1 MAPPKDIARSYPK
14 RGITADVGFRSE
26 PKFCGDGSTEF
37 DGSSD
42 FATATTY
49 DGGGTETTMVYWI
62 KADSTAG
69 TTMPFANGG
78 ASNSRNQLQT
88 LITSGTL
95 RAADAPTNIPF
106 SIDAN
111 RWYMLAIIGDSGG
124 LKKAYLDGIDGGSPV
139 SYGHSITATS
149 LTLGARS
156 TGPTQPF
163 NGKLARF
170 RIFNVELTQDQ
181 IRELYNNPGLEVP
194 TGLTSSNLRR
204 NYRLETDFNDSGAD
218 SENAT
223 ASGSPSFTVDR
234 PQLPRG
240 LDLARGAAMARVYT
254 GRAVDFD
261 GGADGLAST
270 ATLNINTSGAK
281 ATLAC
286 WVNPDVSTTGNKT
299 IVSNAIDTNNNQF
312 TIYQNGASYA
322 VSAVY
327 ASGFTKVNYFADS
340 QVKVGAWTFLCA
352 VWDFDTTSL
361 TFYVDGVS
369 FTDTPSTAIG
379 STNGVFEIGCRDPSG
394 SKSQLFDGQIASIKL
409 FDTTLTQA
417 QVRELYHNPEQVLP
431 TGVSASNLRRY
442 YPLSDY
448 NDTGGTGGRYFQD
461 MGADGEPAEDKGS
474 ANMLFA
480 QPVPCPQLGLQ
491 QSATRLYYDGTTGT
505 TYNVEVTGHPLNE
518 ASFSIAFWGFFQSNN
533 PNTTSCCFDTSGG
546 GTFQYF
552 INSTAG
558 NLTVYNGAPTATFN
572 GVVPRD
578 EWVHVVITGHD
589 SSPYIKCYVNGAEQ
603 TIDSGSASTAG
614 LVATNYYLFS
624 RSANSLSHTGF
635 GDNYSIYDSNLGASE
650 VLELYNQG
658 IGYDPR
664 TNVGNYTS
672 ASNLIRLY
680 KFDDL
685 TTVKDYSGNNAHA
698 DVNGTFKAASFPEN
712 ASGSTIVGDFSLK
725 RKGVSVLNPTATPA
739 VTSDLIRAEIA
750 NDGSLNPNPTNG
762 GYTASVF
769 IRLEQQD
776 IGGGTWVPM
785 ILGNSNVVSS
795 LNYLLFYFPGTN
807 ASVPIRL
814 NIGDG
819 TVTNRSYNYPSALP
833 NPEEWHQVAFT
844 IDFSTSPTTFRL
856 YQDGAL
862 VSTQATNNHSASD
875 LGDLSVGA
883 YWSGNGNF
891 PGAIACVKIYQTK
904 LSDNEIEQI
913 YRSDL
918 RLIKGLENE

>member
-14 RGITADVGFRSE
+14 RGLTADVGFRSE
-26 PKFCGDGSTEF
+26 PKFCGDGSTSLNGTSDYLESTLTTALGSGF
-37 DGSSD
+37 SVSLWFLKRTTTGSNNYLWSSGSS
-42 FATATTY
+42 
-49 DGGGTETTMVYWI
+49 GGGSFISLSCT
-62 KADSTAG
+62 STNALAMYDQASFLTSSLTANLNQWHHAVVTVG
-69 TTMPFANGG
+69 TGAN
-78 ASNSRNQLQT
+78 SYT
-88 LITSGTL
+88 V
-95 RAADAPTNIPF
+95 
-106 SIDAN
+106 
-111 RWYMLAIIGDSGG
+111 
-124 LKKAYLDGIDGGSPV
+124 YLDGIGESLANTASPNITNGDFEIGRYSLGSTHYHDGLV
-139 SYGHSITATS
+139 SDV
-149 LTLGARS
+149 
-156 TGPTQPF
+156 
-163 NGKLARF
+163 
-170 RIFNVELTQDQ
+170 RIYDQVLTQDQ
-181 IRELYNNPGLEVP
+181 VREIYNNPGLTIP
-194 TGLTSSNLRR
+194 TGLSASNLRHR
-204 NYRLETDFNDSGAD
+204 YKLETDYVDTGASGD
-218 SENAT
+218 DLT
-223 ASGSPSFTVDR
+223 AFGSPSFTVNR

-240 LDLARGAAMARVYT
+240 LDLARGAAQARVYT

-286 WVNPDVSTTGNKT
+286 WVNPDVSTAGNKT

-312 TIYQNGASYA
+312 TIYQNGTSYA

-340 QVKVGAWTFLCA
+340 QVKAGAWTFLCA

-361 TFYVDGVS
+361 TFYVDGAS

-474 ANMLFA
+474 CSMAFA

-491 QSATRLYYDGTTGT
+491 QSATRLYYDGTSGT
-505 TYNVEVTGHPLNE
+505 TYNVEVTGHSLNLP
-518 ASFSIAFWGFFQSNN
+518 SFSIAFWGFFQSNN

-572 GVVPRD
+572 GAVPRD

-589 SSPYIKCYVNGAEQ
+589 SSPYIKCYVNGAEK
-603 TIDSGSASTAG
+603 TINSGSAATVG

-624 RSANSLSHTGF
+624 RSANTLSHTGF

-650 VLELYNQG
+650 ALELYNQG

-672 ASNLIRLY
+672 ASSLIRLY

-712 ASGSTIVGDFSLK
+712 ASGSTIVGDFSMK
-725 RKGVSVLNPTATPA
+725 RKGVSILNLTGADDGTAIIPAQESVYPKAGAANGYTVGFCYRKIKDGTAMVWGNFGASLNDQFMCFQQTGPNLRFNLGDGSSRPAVNTSTITDSDWHHYTLTISYATTPA
-739 VTSDLIRAEIA
+739 A
-750 NDGSLNPNPTNG
+750 
-762 GYTASVF
+762 
-769 IRLEQQD
+769 
-776 IGGGTWVPM
+776 
-785 ILGNSNVVSS
+785 
-795 LNYLLFYFPGTN
+795 
-807 ASVPIRL
+807 
-814 NIGDG
+814 
-819 TVTNRSYNYPSALP
+819 
-833 NPEEWHQVAFT
+833 
-844 IDFSTSPTTFRL
+844 
-856 YQDGAL
+856 
-862 VSTQATNNHSASD
+862 
-875 LGDLSVGA
+875 
-883 YWSGNGNF
+883 
-891 PGAIACVKIYQTK
+891 VKIYVDGAVDHSSTQSITGPPALHPMHLGTGLFNGQGPVGCFK
-904 LSDNEIEQI
+904 FYQVALSADEVK
-913 YRSDL
+913 RLAFSDL
-918 RLIKGLENE
+918 RLIKGLANE